1 MIKNY
6 LINKVKKEYAFI
18 KMDCLE
24 QFINEIDLKH
34 FSIMELLTIYN
45 KLHGE
50 QSLDKLNKTFGKLKI
65 PNELFEFKTE
75 YKKEFKLTTKEV
87 KEIVKGA

>member
-6 LINKVKKEYAFI
+6 LIKKVKKEYAFI
-18 KMDCLE
+18 KMDCLKP
-24 QFINEIDLKH
+24 FINEIDLTH

-45 KLHGE
+45 KLYGE
-50 QSLDKLNKTFGKLKI
+50 KSFNKLNKTFGKLEI
-65 PNELFEFKTE
+65 PNELFDFKTE

-87 KEIVKGA
+87 KEIIKGA